1 MERTLRTGYSGCY
14 IIVQGDNVYYTQ
26 DDWNMADRYM
36 GTVDTL
42 KHIIEVIDRY
52 LQIKFS

>member
-14 IIVQGDNVYYTQ
+14 IVIQDNDVFYTQ
-26 DDWNMADRYM
+26 DDWNMAERYM